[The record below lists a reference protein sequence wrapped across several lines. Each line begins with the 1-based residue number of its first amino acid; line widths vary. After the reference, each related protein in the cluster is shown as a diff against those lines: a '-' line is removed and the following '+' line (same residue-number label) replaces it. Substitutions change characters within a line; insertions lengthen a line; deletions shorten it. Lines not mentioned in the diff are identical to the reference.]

1 MKKKTFSLKGRLVQ
15 IIFIGWFVPILL
27 LIVVLGWYM
36 RSNYG
41 EQMLEGLS
49 DQLYFTGK
57 ICAERVDTAVTASR
71 ASTYDRKLWELYQR
85 YTAEELTPNGLYLR
99 TSNYIFST
107 YQKEK
112 AFQDVYFWYTE
123 NPEVLNYSMTN
134 TSSGGKYEEQREY
147 WVNDHQEVKE
157 IAKTLG
163 TKIRFWQK
171 EDKLYMI
178 RNLMSPE
185 YEHFGTIVM
194 RLNPDYIL
202 ENLKDFSWSSA
213 VTVYLDSEPVVLSG
227 KQITM
232 EEAGGQMKR
241 IGDGVSRV
249 RGDYLMYEGIPGET
263 LWLGIV
269 MEMDSKM
276 LSEPFVGYWIVVC
289 GMLLMLLVMLA
300 LLTRVFRSQVVRPVS
315 VLMRGAEEIEKG
327 NYGGHLEEELR
338 SREFQYLEKSFNQM
352 SDRLKYQFEHIY
364 KEELALRDARIVALQ
379 SNINPHFLNN
389 TLEIINWEAR
399 MSGNVKV
406 PKMIEALST
415 LMNAAMDRKKKPLVR
430 LAEEMSYVN
439 AYLYIAQERLGKR
452 LTVVKELDQEM
463 MDYEVPRLIMQPL
476 IENAVKHGVEPRTY
490 GTIRIRVCQ
499 TEENLTIEIINDGTL
514 TKEDEQRVA
523 RLLDPEYDSSKEPS
537 GNLGISNVNMRVK
550 LLYGENSGLTIEN
563 GENNVVI
570 ARIRLCK
577 NQSEQKNTT
586 NSQFDNSHFYENE
599 Q

>member
-1 MKKKTFSLKGRLVQ
+1 
-15 IIFIGWFVPILL
+15 
-27 LIVVLGWYM
+27 
-36 RSNYG
+36 
-41 EQMLEGLS
+41 
-49 DQLYFTGK
+49 
-57 ICAERVDTAVTASR
+57 
-71 ASTYDRKLWELYQR
+71 
-85 YTAEELTPNGLYLR
+85 
-99 TSNYIFST
+99 
-107 YQKEK
+107 
-112 AFQDVYFWYTE
+112 
-123 NPEVLNYSMTN
+123 
-134 TSSGGKYEEQREY
+134 
-147 WVNDHQEVKE
+147 
-157 IAKTLG
+157 
-163 TKIRFWQK
+163 
-171 EDKLYMI
+171 
-178 RNLMSPE
+178 
-185 YEHFGTIVM
+185 
-194 RLNPDYIL
+194 
-202 ENLKDFSWSSA
+202 
-213 VTVYLDSEPVVLSG
+213 
-227 KQITM
+227 
-232 EEAGGQMKR
+232 
-241 IGDGVSRV
+241 
-249 RGDYLMYEGIPGET
+249 
-263 LWLGIV
+263 
-269 MEMDSKM
+269 
-276 LSEPFVGYWIVVC
+276 
-289 GMLLMLLVMLA
+289 
-300 LLTRVFRSQVVRPVS
+300 
-315 VLMRGAEEIEKG
+315 
-327 NYGGHLEEELR
+327 
-338 SREFQYLEKSFNQM
+338 
-352 SDRLKYQFEHIY
+352 
-364 KEELALRDARIVALQ
+364 
-379 SNINPHFLNN
+379 
-389 TLEIINWEAR
+389 

-439 AYLYIAQERLGKR
+439 AYLYIAQERLGKRLGKR